1 MDGKPVTC
9 DTSLGYGVN
18 TNTGQGWDRYA
29 KDPAILHTVVL
40 GGGLSGLEAACSM
53 LDSGYSVTLVEK
65 RPFLGGR
72 AFSFFDPEADS
83 QVDNGQHIFMG
94 CCDRFMGFL
103 KKLGTFEKIH
113 LQPVLNVP
121 ILGRGGRLGCL
132 TSSPL
137 PAPFHI
143 LPSFLRYPHLGVK
156 DKLFA
161 LYGLV
166 KLMLVDRRQSQLE
179 DQSFYCWLKDH
190 HQTERTIETFWN
202 LITLP
207 TLNDNVRDVS
217 ASMGMMVFQ
226 EGILKGRGSAN
237 IGYAKVGL
245 SELIGEAARFYI
257 QENGG
262 NLLLGRS
269 VSRIVCSE
277 SQVTGVELVGGEV
290 VRGDVYISALPYN
303 VVVETL
309 PKEVLACEPLRG
321 ISELSSSPIVNV
333 HIWYDRQIMDEEFVA
348 VLDSPLQWVFNKS
361 RILGLSDRVPGQ
373 YLCISISGAWDYI
386 HQPKE
391 ELQRLFVAA
400 MAKVFPKAAQAR
412 AEKVLVVKEERATFR
427 CLPGA
432 ATHRP
437 SDIRP
442 LDNLYLAGEWTDT
455 GWPSTMEGAV
465 RSGQRAA
472 ELIIESK

>member
-1 MDGKPVTC
+1 
-9 DTSLGYGVN
+9 
-18 TNTGQGWDRYA
+18 
-29 KDPAILHTVVL
+29 
-40 GGGLSGLEAACSM
+40 
-53 LDSGYSVTLVEK
+53 
-65 RPFLGGR
+65 
-72 AFSFFDPEADS
+72 
-83 QVDNGQHIFMG
+83 
-94 CCDRFMGFL
+94 
-103 KKLGTFEKIH
+103 
-113 LQPVLNVP
+113 
-121 ILGRGGRLGCL
+121 
-132 TSSPL
+132 
-137 PAPFHI
+137 
-143 LPSFLRYPHLGVK
+143 LGVK

-166 KLMLVDRRQSQLE
+166 KLMLADRRQSQLE
-179 DQSFYCWLKDH
+179 DQSFYRWLKDH

-245 SELIGEAARFYI
+245 SELIGDAARSYI
-257 QENGG
+257 QEKGG
-262 NLLLGRS
+262 SLLLGRS
-269 VSRIVCSE
+269 VSRIVCSG

-303 VVVETL
+303 VMVKTL

-321 ISELSSSPIVNV
+321 ISGLSSSPIVNV

-361 RILGLSDRVPGQ
+361 RILGLSDSVPGQ
-373 YLCISISGAWDYI
+373 YLCISLSGAWDYI

-391 ELQRLFVAA
+391 DLQRLFVAA
-400 MAKVFPKAAQAR
+400 MAEAFPKAVQAR
-412 AEKVLVVKEERATFR
+412 AEKVLVVKEAHATFR

-437 SDIRP
+437 SDIMP

-472 ELIIESK
+472 ETIIDGK